1 MAFHPD
7 TQGLPDATVAWRA
20 SMCLAFAL
28 AVWGAK
34 LWLISRFANPTPFAD
49 EWDAHA
55 LGLLAPYSDSTL
67 SWLSLLSPHN
77 EHRYLSARLVALGLF
92 AANGA
97 WDPILEMIVNAAIH
111 VALGMGILL
120 VLGRHLDRR
129 GFAALA
135 AITAALLSVPNA
147 IENPMWGI
155 ETPFYTVLLFGFIAI
170 DLLCRN
176 GGSLVRLGV
185 GIAAGALAFLSL
197 ASGALVFLAAAAV
210 AVVKN
215 ALRVGSA
222 ARNWAAGAAL
232 LACLALTV
240 WLTPVIEANKV
251 LRVHTAGQ
259 FVFGFE
265 TLAAWP
271 FRAHITAATLLVNAP
286 LAILAWRCLRKPP
299 ARDNVA
305 WVLLGLG
312 LWNGLQFAAI
322 GVGRAATIEAPRYL
336 DICAFNLIVNFAGA
350 AIVADSW
357 RKRLMVA
364 AWLAAVGIG
373 WGLEIERQRLPQ
385 QLAAHQ
391 RLGLLQERNVRAY
404 LATGAFLPG
413 TSVADWS
420 IPYPNAAHLAD
431 VLSNPTVRKILPST
445 FQDAAAGTP
454 STVAP
459 DRLRGVRDGLLRAGP
474 WLGIAGALLMLLTM
488 VQPLLVSRFRSS
500 QAFAPG

>member
-1 MAFHPD
+1 MAFHPNAHIPP
-7 TQGLPDATVAWRA
+7 LPHATGPWRA

-55 LGLLAPYSDSTL
+55 LLLFAPYRDSTL
-67 SWLSLLSPHN
+67 TLPDLWLPLN
-77 EHRYLSARLVALGLF
+77 EHRILPGRLIALGLF
-92 AANGA
+92 IANGG

-111 VALGMGILL
+111 VALGVVILL

-129 GFAALA
+129 GFATLA
-135 AITAALLSVPNA
+135 VFTAVLLAVPNA

-155 ETPFYTVLLFGFIAI
+155 ETHFYTVLLFGFIAV

-176 GGSLVRLGV
+176 GGSLVRFGV

-210 AVVKN
+210 AIVKR

-222 ARNWAAGAAL
+222 ARNWVAAAAL
-232 LACLALTV
+232 LACFALAM
-240 WLTPVIEANKV
+240 WLTPVVEAHKV
-251 LRVHTAGQ
+251 LRPHTFFDFVHA
-259 FVFGFE
+259 FE

-271 FRAHITAATLLVNAP
+271 FRAHITTATVLVNAP
-286 LAILAWRCLRKPP
+286 LAILAWRCLRAPP
-299 ARDNVA
+299 ARDSVA

-312 LWNGLQFAAI
+312 LWNGLQFAALAFGRGAVI
-322 GVGRAATIEAPRYL
+322 GAPRYL
-336 DICAFNLIVNFAGA
+336 DICALNLIVNFVGA
-350 AIVADSW
+350 AIVADSG
-357 RKRLMVA
+357 RKRLVVA

-373 WGLEIERQRLPQ
+373 WGVEVAQQHLPQ

-391 RLGLLQERNVRAY
+391 RLGLLYERNVRTF
-404 LATGAFLPG
+404 LTTGAFPPATG
-413 TSVADWS
+413 DAYGS

-431 VLSNPTVRKILPST
+431 VLSNPSVRKILPSA
-445 FQDAAAGTP
+445 FQDAAGGGP
-454 STVAP
+454 PP

-474 WLGIAGALLMLLTM
+474 WLGIGGALLMLLMM
-488 VQPLLVSRFRSS
+488 VQPLLAGLRRTPKPRD
-500 QAFAPG
+500 AG